1 MGTRTLTNS
10 SRAPA
15 MGRREREAKRLLGG
29 AEGPVQRAL
38 HNPLPAGLPCCVV
51 VTSCAAPA
59 SLHSSASWNHRAC
72 TRVHAVKSFC
82 VCVCLCAARQQN
94 PNVNAQLLALQR
106 LTQAGPRRIGPY
118 SSQQSILMVGE
129 GDFSFALA
137 VASAVGGDRLVC
149 TSLDKATQLQ
159 VKYDNR
165 VNGILGTLHGLGAK
179 THHNVDATNL
189 KVCVRPPATHRARFP
204 SHRHTN
210 LVRGGVSDG
219 KVAAAGLRV
228 HARRR
233 GARKV

>member
-1 MGTRTLTNS
+1 
-10 SRAPA
+10 
-15 MGRREREAKRLLGG
+15 MGRREREAKRLQALGG
-29 AEGPVQRAL
+29 AEGPVRRAL
-38 HNPLPAGLPCCVV
+38 HHPLPASLQCCVV
-51 VTSCAAPA
+51 VPSCAAPA
-59 SLHSSASWNHRAC
+59 SAQSLRRRLPGSTARAR
-72 TRVHAVKSFC
+72 RVHAVKSLLM
-82 VCVCLCAARQQN
+82 CVCLCAARQQN

-159 VKYDNR
+159 VKYDSR

-189 KVCVRPPATHRARFP
+189 KVCAPPTA
-204 SHRHTN
+204 
-210 LVRGGVSDG
+210 
-219 KVAAAGLRV
+219 
-228 HARRR
+228 HASRRTDTR
-233 GARKV
+233 I